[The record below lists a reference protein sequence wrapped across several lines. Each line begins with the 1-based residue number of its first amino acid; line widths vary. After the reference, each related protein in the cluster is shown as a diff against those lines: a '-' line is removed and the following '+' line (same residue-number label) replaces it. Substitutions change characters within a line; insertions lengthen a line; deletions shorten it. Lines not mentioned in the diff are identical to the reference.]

1 MDLLGN
7 VQSRRMAKDRGPTP
21 DHLVLLGVHFAAF
34 VAVAFLIHFGIL
46 ALHRRFGFNL
56 RHLHLA
62 SFLVVLCIVVPFII
76 FVSSIL
82 FGAIL
87 ANMESWTFTVGMNY
101 CFSNALGL
109 VVPLTDQVPETIQG
123 KVIAFVLSTWV
134 YVMCSA
140 TIALVSVTS
149 FSRALAQ
156 LSFPTRQGFLRS
168 TLIYIPIVVLLIA
181 VPGGAVHCLFEAWS
195 FADGYFFMISQILGL
210 ANPLTQKVP
219 HSVNGKT
226 FQIMCT
232 SIDLCLSGT
241 ILGIISNHPFLQN
254 VATGLESFRV
264 HHVVKKIR
272 DSLRSIEGDADKD
285 SSQAT
290 SEMNHEDVACS
301 KSDSTLSHQEYFEKA
316 CQTEEP
322 VDSLNTQDWTAL
334 RCREEK
340 LRLELEQIRM
350 VLNVK
355 DGAVSSV

>member
-21 DHLVLLGVHFAAF
+21 DDLVLLGVHFTAL
-34 VAVAFLIHFGIL
+34 VTVAFLIHFGII
-46 ALHRRFGFNL
+46 ALHRRFGFNM

-62 SFLVVLCIVVPFII
+62 SFLLLSCIVVPLMI
-76 FVSSIL
+76 FVSSTV
-82 FGAIL
+82 FGAMI
-87 ANMESWTFTVGMNY
+87 ANMESWTFTVGMRY
-101 CFSNALGL
+101 CLSNALAL
-109 VVPLTDQVPETIQG
+109 VVPLTDQVPETFQG
-123 KVIAFVLSTWV
+123 KIIAFVSTTWV
-134 YVMCSA
+134 YVVCSA

-156 LSFPTRQGFLRS
+156 VSFPTRYGFLRS
-168 TLIYIPIVVLLIA
+168 TFIYIPIVMLLIA
-181 VPGGAVHCLFEAWS
+181 VPGAALHCLFEEWS
-195 FADGYFFMISQILGL
+195 FADGYFLMISQILGL

-219 HSVNGKT
+219 HSVNGR
-226 FQIMCT
+226 FFEFMWT

-254 VATGLESFRV
+254 VATGLESFSV

-272 DSLRSIEGDADKD
+272 DSLRSSEEDVDKD

-301 KSDSTLSHQEYFEKA
+301 KTDSTLSHQEYFEKA

-355 DGAVSSV
+355 DCAVELV

>member
-21 DHLVLLGVHFAAF
+21 DDLVLLGVHFTAL
-34 VAVAFLIHFGIL
+34 VTVAFLIHFGII
-46 ALHRRFGFNL
+46 ALHRRFGFNM

-62 SFLVVLCIVVPFII
+62 SFLLLSCIVVPLMI
-76 FVSSIL
+76 FVSSTV
-82 FGAIL
+82 FGAMI
-87 ANMESWTFTVGMNY
+87 ANMESWTFTVGMLY
-101 CFSNALGL
+101 CLSNALAL
-109 VVPLTDQVPETIQG
+109 VVPLTDQVPETLQG
-123 KVIAFVLSTWV
+123 KIIAFVSTTWV

-156 LSFPTRQGFLRS
+156 VSFPTRYGFLRS
-168 TLIYIPIVVLLIA
+168 TFIYIPIVMLLIA
-181 VPGGAVHCLFEAWS
+181 VPGAALHCLFEEWS
-195 FADGYFFMISQILGL
+195 FADGYFLMISQILGL

-219 HSVNGKT
+219 HSVNGR
-226 FQIMCT
+226 FFEFMWT

-254 VATGLESFRV
+254 VATGLESFSV

-272 DSLRSIEGDADKD
+272 DSLRSSEEDVDKD

-301 KSDSTLSHQEYFEKA
+301 KTDSTLSHQEYFEKA

-322 VDSLNTQDWTAL
+322 VDSLNTQDRTAL

-355 DGAVSSV
+355 DCAVESV

>member
-21 DHLVLLGVHFAAF
+21 DDLVLLGVHFTAL
-34 VAVAFLIHFGIL
+34 VTVAFLIHFGII
-46 ALHRRFGFNL
+46 ALHRRFGFNM

-62 SFLVVLCIVVPFII
+62 SFLLLSCIVVPLMI
-76 FVSSIL
+76 FVSSTV
-82 FGAIL
+82 FGAMI
-87 ANMESWTFTVGMNY
+87 ANMESWTFTVGMLY
-101 CFSNALGL
+101 CLSNALAL
-109 VVPLTDQVPETIQG
+109 VVPLTDQVPETLQG
-123 KVIAFVLSTWV
+123 KIIAFVSTTWV

-156 LSFPTRQGFLRS
+156 VSFPTRYGFLRS
-168 TLIYIPIVVLLIA
+168 TFIYIPIVMLLIA
-181 VPGGAVHCLFEAWS
+181 VPGAALHCLFEEWS
-195 FADGYFFMISQILGL
+195 FADGYFLMISQILGL

-219 HSVNGKT
+219 HSVNGR
-226 FQIMCT
+226 FFEFMWT

-254 VATGLESFRV
+254 VATGLESFSV

-272 DSLRSIEGDADKD
+272 DSLRSSEEDVDKD

-301 KSDSTLSHQEYFEKA
+301 KTDSTLSHQEYFEKA

-355 DGAVSSV
+355 DCAAELG